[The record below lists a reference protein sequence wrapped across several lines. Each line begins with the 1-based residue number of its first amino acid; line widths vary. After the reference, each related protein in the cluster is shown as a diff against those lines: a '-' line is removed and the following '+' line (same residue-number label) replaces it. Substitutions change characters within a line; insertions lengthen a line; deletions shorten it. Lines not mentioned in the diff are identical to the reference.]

1 MRKLD
6 KGLISPLVTYK
17 NKEGMTFVYE
27 TKFWISFWK
36 SGNVPKA
43 N

>member
-1 MRKLD
+1 MTLNKEF
-6 KGLISPLVTYK
+6 ISPLVTYK

-27 TKFWISFWK
+27 TKLWMSFWK
-36 SGNVPKA
+36 SAIVPKA